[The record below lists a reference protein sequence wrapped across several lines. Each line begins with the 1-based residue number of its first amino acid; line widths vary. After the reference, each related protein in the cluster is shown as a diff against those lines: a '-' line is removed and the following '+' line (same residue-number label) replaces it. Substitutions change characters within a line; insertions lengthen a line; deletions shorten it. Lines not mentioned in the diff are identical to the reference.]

1 MTACSAYRRCRKWT
15 SMTERLAGVVLCL
28 ALGVGAIGCA
38 ATGGAAEPLQE
49 TGRAGSLNAGQEK
62 EGALAET
69 QPGADQEK
77 EAEAEA
83 ADRRNLAKL
92 ERDVEIARQ
101 KLVKAQVAAEH
112 SQIQN
117 QIAVTEAEGE
127 LELEQ
132 RRLAAFRDRSAP
144 NRIEWSR
151 LGLLRADDRVKEA
164 EEELTQLKL
173 MYAEEDFADQTKEI
187 VLERGRRR
195 LERSRRDLELRTEDH
210 AILTD
215 ETIPT
220 EQREHE
226 LNVEKKTEALRK
238 IRRDAE
244 ASALDNQIQITSA
257 EAEVV
262 RLEAEIEALRAKIA
276 KRDEK
281 KDQGPQ
287 EQQE

>member
-1 MTACSAYRRCRKWT
+1 M
-15 SMTERLAGVVLCL
+15 
-28 ALGVGAIGCA
+28 
-38 ATGGAAEPLQE
+38 
-49 TGRAGSLNAGQEK
+49 
-62 EGALAET
+62 
-69 QPGADQEK
+69 
-77 EAEAEA
+77 
-83 ADRRNLAKL
+83 
-92 ERDVEIARQ
+92 IARQ

-112 SQIQN
+112 AQIQN
-117 QIAVTEAEGE
+117 QIAVAEAEGE

-144 NRIEWSR
+144 SRIEWSR
-151 LGLLRADDRVKEA
+151 LGLLRAEDRVKEA

-226 LNVEKKTEALRK
+226 LNVEKKTEALHK

-257 EAEVV
+257 EAEVA
-262 RLEAEIEALRAKIA
+262 RLEAEIEALRAKTA

-281 KDQGPQ
+281 KNEGPQ

>member
-1 MTACSAYRRCRKWT
+1 
-15 SMTERLAGVVLCL
+15 MTERLAGVVLLL
-28 ALGVGAIGCA
+28 ALGVGTIGCA
-38 ATGGAAEPLQE
+38 APGGAAEPLQE
-49 TGRAGSLNAGQEK
+49 TERTGPHAAGQEK
-62 EGALAET
+62 EGAVAGI
-69 QPGADQEK
+69 QPGADQEEK

-112 SQIQN
+112 AQIQN
-117 QIAVTEAEGE
+117 QIAVAEAEGE

-144 NRIEWSR
+144 SRIEWSR
-151 LGLLRADDRVKEA
+151 LGLLRAEDGVKEA
-164 EEELTQLKL
+164 EEELTQLQL

-226 LNVEKKTEALRK
+226 LNVEKKTEALHK

-257 EAEVV
+257 EAEVA

-281 KDQGPQ
+281 KNQGPQ